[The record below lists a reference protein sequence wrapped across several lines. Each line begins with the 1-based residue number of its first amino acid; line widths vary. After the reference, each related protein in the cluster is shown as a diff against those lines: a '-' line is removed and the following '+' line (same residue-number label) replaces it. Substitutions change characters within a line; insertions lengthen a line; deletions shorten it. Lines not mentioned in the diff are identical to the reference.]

1 MVLHALLKAGQFRVE
16 CRPARVHQFGF
27 DRTMRPLR
35 LLLIGCLA
43 LGMQTARIRAQAADR
58 LPETCYLFSSFRD
71 NGQDGLHLAW
81 SADGLKWAALNGDRT
96 FLRPMVGKERL
107 MRDPCV
113 ARGPDGTY
121 YMVWTDS
128 WTDRT
133 IGFAS
138 SRDLLH
144 WSAERALP
152 VMEHEP
158 TARNCWAPEL
168 DWDAKRQE
176 FVIFWSTTIP
186 GRFPATEGTAEDGYN
201 HRIYATTTRDFETFS
216 PTRLFFDP
224 GFNCIDATLLALNGR
239 YLLFFKDESKFP
251 RPMKNLRLATADDIE
266 GPYALQAMPL
276 NPPDSWTEGPTAI
289 ELGSDTVV
297 YFDCYRAHRY
307 GAVRTRDFKAWEDI
321 SPLLAMPMGMR
332 HGTVFAVPR
341 PIVQNLLAAQAA
353 EMAGQPAP

>member
-1 MVLHALLKAGQFRVE
+1 
-16 CRPARVHQFGF
+16 
-27 DRTMRPLR
+27 MRHLR
-35 LLLIGCLA
+35 LLLIACLA
-43 LGMQTARIRAQAADR
+43 LGMQTACIRAQAPPP
-58 LPETCYLFSSFRD
+58 LPQTCYLFSSFRD
-71 NGQDGLHLAW
+71 NGEDGLHLAW
-81 SADGLKWAALNGDRT
+81 STDGLKWEALKGDQSY
-96 FLRPMVGKERL
+96 LRPVVGKEKL

-113 ARGPDGTY
+113 AQGPDGTY
-121 YMVWTDS
+121 FMVWTDS

-152 VMEHEP
+152 VMGHEP

-168 DWDAKRQE
+168 DWDAKRRE

-251 RPMKNLRLATADDIE
+251 KPMKNLRMATADDIE
-266 GPYALQAMPL
+266 GPYELDPRPL
-276 NPPDSWTEGPTAI
+276 NPPDSWTEGPTSI
-289 ELGSDTVV
+289 RLGGDAVV
-297 YFDCYRAHRY
+297 FFDCYRAHRY
-307 GAVRTRDFKAWEDI
+307 GAVRTRDFKTWEDI
-321 SPLLAMPMGMR
+321 SSLLVMPKGMR

-341 PIVQNLLAAQAA
+341 AIVQNLLAAQAA
-353 EMAGQPAP
+353 ETAGQPAP